1 MATQEQP
8 SPGAG
13 AARPRR
19 PRVLVA
25 ASGSV
30 AAIKFEILCRSLAE
44 WADVRAVATAS
55 SLHFID
61 RESFPS
67 GVALLT
73 DADEWSTW
81 RRIGDEVLHIELRK
95 WADAMLIAPLSA
107 NTLAK
112 VGNTVNS

>member
-30 AAIKFEILCRSLAE
+30 AAIKFEILCRSLTE

-107 NTLAK
+107 NTLGK